1 MALFIPNLKALDL
14 AMEEVE
20 NRMRDMQSAASRY
33 ETTLSGAL
41 GNIASVRVEN
51 LPDAPEITIDATP
64 SDFPTLD
71 APTFEVGVI
80 APPVLNMQPVA
91 PIETPM
97 PAELPSIDLNLSAPV
112 LPDVSGQF
120 KPIVAP
126 DDLMAG
132 IAAIEVPA
140 LEANI
145 QPIAFDTSE
154 IVATTTPMP
163 TEIPNINIDIPAPVL
178 PSTIDAPQAIN
189 FTKPDTGLFIN
200 LPAAPVFTPEQL
212 TFPDAPPPI
221 SVDDIIG
228 ALDFSDFDL
237 PDSPIAPIPEAL
249 AAPVLNDIA
258 LPVAPSI
265 DTAVDIPEAPQLV
278 MPEIDALMELDIPD
292 FEFDEIEPF
301 DKSGMPDV
309 ADTKAALDTIQN
321 DIVKDTANY
330 LKEINKEFAEQYQ
343 DESNITRSLTTN
355 ISEWLQS
362 DKTPWSGLPAAIEAA
377 LFNRVVDRESQVTN
391 RAVDEAVNEWASRG
405 FSMPQGMLQKQISG
419 IRDQGALR
427 ASDASRES
435 LAQSF
440 PKQIEQLQWLVTQGM
455 AVEQRIYERFK
466 DQQSLSLDAMKFQI
480 DSKWKIYDANVTL
493 FNLQNEAFKML
504 FDVYKLSIEV
514 AISKISVFK
523 ARIDAQVA
531 LGQVNLQKI
540 EIFKSK
546 ISAVMAQVDIYKA
559 SMQAAQVRSDTI
571 KTQFDVFKTQVQ
583 AYSEQ
588 IGAEKV
594 KIDIFDS
601 QVKAESARLGMFE
614 SLSRNYASTI
624 QGLSAKADIKNK
636 SHDMKLEAA
645 KVKLQEFSVLVDSHK
660 AQVSEQVASAQNN
673 TNNFVREVEV
683 FKAIMQHNLGLTD
696 AETKYADLDLRASM
710 AGADIQSKY
719 SDSQVRVALATAD
732 LQSKN
737 IDIQSRVALAELDSN
752 IKYADMVSRTNINN
766 AEIAA
771 KYADIN
777 LRTKTSKA
785 DIDVK
790 VAEANTRIALAG
802 AEMKI
807 KHSDMVA
814 RTGIANAEMI
824 SRTNIANAEMQSKYA
839 DSNSRMAIA
848 SAELQGKYADI
859 QARAATTNLDAQ
871 VKYADMVNRTNVSN
885 TDSYTRVAEA
895 NARINANNADV
906 QAKYADMATR
916 SAIANAETKSRH
928 ADMVSRTNI
937 AMADVQARFAD
948 MKTRTNIAQS
958 ELYMKQYDSN
968 VQQMIEKA
976 KISLEA
982 AKAVGQL
989 SAQLASGAMSAMHVS
1004 ASISGSGSQSMGYSA
1019 SESESTSHN
1028 YSY

>member
-1 MALFIPNLKALDL
+1 MALFIPNLKALDQ
-14 AMEEVE
+14 AIEEVQ
-20 NRMRDMQSAASRY
+20 NRMDDIHAFSQRY
-33 ETTLSGAL
+33 ETSLSGAL
-41 GNIASVRVEN
+41 ETIAASKVDE
-51 LPDAPEITIDATP
+51 LPPRPEIVIDATP
-64 SDFPTLD
+64 SNFPTLD
-71 APTFEVGVI
+71 TPTFDLGVI
-80 APPVLNMQPVA
+80 ATPVLDIADVQALVA
-91 PIETPM
+91 PQPNQ
-97 PAELPSIDLNLSAPV
+97 LPSINL
-112 LPDVSGQF
+112 
-120 KPIVAP
+120 
-126 DDLMAG
+126 
-132 IAAIEVPA
+132 
-140 LEANI
+140 
-145 QPIAFDTSE
+145 
-154 IVATTTPMP
+154 
-163 TEIPNINIDIPAPVL
+163 DIPAPVL
-178 PSTIDAPQAIN
+178 PNTIDAPQAID
-189 FTKPDTGLFIN
+189 FTRPDTGLFIN
-200 LPAAPVFTPEQL
+200 LPAVPVFTPEQL

-237 PDSPIAPIPEAL
+237 PDSPIAPIPETL

-258 LPVAPSI
+258 LPVAPTI
-265 DTAVDIPEAPQLV
+265 DTTVDIPEAPQLV
-278 MPEIDALMELDIPD
+278 MPEIDALIELDIPD
-292 FEFDEIEPF
+292 FQFDEIEPF

-309 ADTKAALDTIQN
+309 AETKAALATIQS
-321 DIVKDTANY
+321 DIATDTAKY
-330 LKEINKEFAEQYQ
+330 LEETNKGFADQYQ

-405 FSMPQGMLQKQISG
+405 FSMPQGMLQKQISS

-588 IGAEKV
+588 VGAEKV

-601 QVKAESARLGMFE
+601 QVKAETARLGMFE

-696 AETKYADLDLRASM
+696 AETKYADLDLRASI

-737 IDIQSRVALAELDSN
+737 IDIQSRVALAELDGN
-752 IKYADMVSRTNINN
+752 I
-766 AEIAA
+766 
-771 KYADIN
+771 
-777 LRTKTSKA
+777 
-785 DIDVK
+785 
-790 VAEANTRIALAG
+790 
-802 AEMKI
+802 
-807 KHSDMVA
+807 
-814 RTGIANAEMI
+814 
-824 SRTNIANAEMQSKYA
+824 
-839 DSNSRMAIA
+839 
-848 SAELQGKYADI
+848 
-859 QARAATTNLDAQ
+859 
-871 VKYADMVNRTNVSN
+871 KYADMVNRTNISN
-885 TDSYTRVAEA
+885 SEMHARVAES
-895 NARINANNADV
+895 NARINTANADV
-906 QAKYADMATR
+906 KAKYADMNMRT
-916 SAIANAETKSRH
+916 AIANAEAQSRYM
-928 ADMVSRTNI
+928 DVVSRSNI

-948 MKTRTNIAQS
+948 MKTRTNIAQA
-958 ELYMKQYDSN
+958 EMNMKAYDSN

-976 KISLEA
+976 KIAQEA

-1019 SESESTSHN
+1019 SESESTNHN